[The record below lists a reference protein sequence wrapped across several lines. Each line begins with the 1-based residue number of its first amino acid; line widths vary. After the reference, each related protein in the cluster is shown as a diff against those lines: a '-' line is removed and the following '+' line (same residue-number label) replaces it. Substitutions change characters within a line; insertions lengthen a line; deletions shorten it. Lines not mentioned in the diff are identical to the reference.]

1 MNHMQALEKAAADAF
16 PNATKKIESIV
27 KNVSN
32 KTFFLPRPF
41 PIRKI
46 LRNKE

>member
-16 PNATKKIESIV
+16 PNASKKIESIV

-32 KTFFLPRPF
+32 QTFFYHVLSQLGNF
-41 PIRKI
+41 
-46 LRNKE
+46 

>member
-1 MNHMQALEKAAADAF
+1 MQALEKAAADAF
-16 PNATKKIESIV
+16 PSASKKIESII

-32 KTFFLPRPF
+32 QTFFLPCPF